1 MIDDICCLATKT
13 KMTFCDA
20 DDKQS
25 ENLIAWS
32 LPHTAERRPP
42 QLLEWRVRSGGPGIF
57 KTTTTD
63 PEPLGKQGQVLHPTQ
78 DRLLSVREYA
88 GFRG

>member
-1 MIDDICCLATKT
+1 MKLSLRFHQRCDQLLSSCCLATKT

-32 LPHTAERRPP
+32 LPHTAGAPSASTSGVVST
-42 QLLEWRVRSGGPGIF
+42 LRSGGLGIF
-57 KTTTTD
+57 KTTIT
-63 PEPLGKQGQVLHPTQ
+63 
-78 DRLLSVREYA
+78 
-88 GFRG
+88 